1 MEGKEAK
8 RLTILV
14 DEGDS
19 WHGRPVYKALTDLL
33 YEKRLAGVS
42 VFRGVAGYGGDRVF
56 HTAKI
61 VDLSAS
67 LPLMIVVIDTAEMIA
82 SVLPE
87 LLRIV
92 QKGLVEVS
100 DTVVLKGLEK
110 REP

>member
-1 MEGKEAK
+1 MEGKAAK
-8 RLTILV
+8 RLTVLV

-19 WHGRPVYKALTDLL
+19 WQGRPVYRVLTDLL
-33 YEKRLAGVS
+33 YEKRVAGVS

-61 VDLSAS
+61 VDLSSS
-67 LPLMIVVIDTAEMIA
+67 LPLMIVVIDTEEMIA

-100 DTVVLKGLEK
+100 DAVVLKGLEK

>member
-1 MEGKEAK
+1 MEGKAAK
-8 RLTILV
+8 RLTIFV

-19 WHGRPVYKALTDLL
+19 WQGRPVYKVLIDLL

-67 LPLMIVVIDTAEMIA
+67 MPLMIVVIDTGEMIA
-82 SVLPE
+82 SVVPE
-87 LLRIV
+87 LLAIV
-92 QKGLVEVS
+92 QKGLVEIS